1 MTIQTF
7 PDTTEGQASA
17 AAVPEPKHIWIAPRG
32 RIVVF
37 TGVDIPDTSIPI
49 ADITLS
55 KWQLMTGILTVGG
68 QPKLAAANAYIR
80 GIVGVDAKDLADQ
93 IAGTGTPAQKV
104 MWSHCDK
111 FTRGMVYIK
120 QLRVGSGLTN
130 NEMDDVFRIGVAQV
144 P

>member
-7 PDTTEGQASA
+7 QDTPDGQASA
-17 AAVPEPKHIWIAPRG
+17 AAVPEPKHIWITPRG
-32 RIVVF
+32 KIVVF
-37 TGVDIPDTSIPI
+37 TGVDIPDTSIPL

-68 QPKLAAANAYIR
+68 QPKLNAADAYIR
-80 GIVGVDAKDLADQ
+80 GLVGVDAKDLADQ
-93 IAGTGTPAQKV
+93 IAGTGTPAQKI

-111 FTRGMVYIK
+111 FTRGMVYIN
-120 QLRVGSGLTN
+120 QLRIGAGLTN
-130 NEMDDVFRIGVAQV
+130 AEMDDVFRIGVAQV

>member
-1 MTIQTF
+1 
-7 PDTTEGQASA
+7 
-17 AAVPEPKHIWIAPRG
+17 
-32 RIVVF
+32 
-37 TGVDIPDTSIPI
+37 
-49 ADITLS
+49 
-55 KWQLMTGILTVGG
+55 MTGILTVGG
-68 QPKLAAANAYIR
+68 QVKLNAAYAYIR

-111 FTRGMVYIK
+111 FTRGMVYIN

>member
-1 MTIQTF
+1 MTIQNF
-7 PDTTEGQASA
+7 PDTSEGQASA
-17 AAVPEPKHIWIAPRG
+17 AAVPEPKHIWITPRG
-32 RIVVF
+32 KIVVF
-37 TGVDIPDTSIPI
+37 TGVDIPDPSIPL
-49 ADITLS
+49 DYITLS
-55 KWQLMTGILTVGG
+55 RWQLMTGILTVGG

-111 FTRGMVYIK
+111 FTRGMVYIN
-120 QLRVGSGLTN
+120 QLRIGSGLSN
-130 NEMDDVFRIGVAQV
+130 KEMDDVFRIGVAQV

>member
-1 MTIQTF
+1 MTIKNF
-7 PDTTEGQASA
+7 PDTPEGQAAA
-17 AAVPEPKHIWIAPRG
+17 AAVPEPKNIWITPRG
-32 RIVVF
+32 KIVVF

-49 ADITLS
+49 ANITLS

-68 QPKLAAANAYIR
+68 QVKLNAANAYIR

-111 FTRGMVYIK
+111 FTRGMVYIN
-120 QLRVGSGLTN
+120 QLRVGAGLTN
-130 NEMDDVFRIGVAQV
+130 AEMDDVFRIGVAQV

>member
-7 PDTTEGQASA
+7 PDTTEGKASA
-17 AAVPEPKHIWIAPRG
+17 AAVPEPKLIWITPRG

-37 TGVDIPDTSIPI
+37 TGVDIPDPSIPL
-49 ADITLS
+49 ADIALS

-68 QPKLAAANAYIR
+68 QPKLNAANAYIR

-111 FTRGMVYIK
+111 FTRGMVYIN

>member
-17 AAVPEPKHIWIAPRG
+17 AAVPEPKHIWITPRG
-32 RIVVF
+32 KIVVF
-37 TGVDIPDTSIPI
+37 TGVDIPDPSIPV

-68 QPKLAAANAYIR
+68 QPKLNAANAYIR

-111 FTRGMVYIK
+111 FTRDMVYIN
-120 QLRVGSGLTN
+120 QLRVGAGLTN

>member
-1 MTIQTF
+1 
-7 PDTTEGQASA
+7 
-17 AAVPEPKHIWIAPRG
+17 
-32 RIVVF
+32 VVF
-37 TGVDIPDTSIPI
+37 TGVDIPDPSIPL

-68 QPKLAAANAYIR
+68 QPKLNAANAYIR

-111 FTRGMVYIK
+111 FTRGMVYIN
-120 QLRVGSGLTN
+120 QLRVGAGLTN
-130 NEMDDVFRIGVAQV
+130 NEMNDVFRIGVAQV

>member
-7 PDTTEGQASA
+7 PDTPEGQAA
-17 AAVPEPKHIWIAPRG
+17 AAVVPEPKNIWITPRG
-32 RIVVF
+32 KIVVF

-49 ADITLS
+49 ANITLS

-68 QPKLAAANAYIR
+68 QVKLNAANAYIR

-111 FTRGMVYIK
+111 FTRGMVYIN
-120 QLRVGSGLTN
+120 QLRVGAGLTN

>member
-1 MTIQTF
+1 MAKLLLPQSLSPSTSGLLREGRLLYSPALIFQT
-7 PDTTEGQASA
+7 
-17 AAVPEPKHIWIAPRG
+17 
-32 RIVVF
+32 
-37 TGVDIPDTSIPI
+37 TSIPL

-111 FTRGMVYIK
+111 FTRGMVYIN

>member
-1 MTIQTF
+1 MTIQNF
-7 PDTTEGQASA
+7 PDTSEGQASA
-17 AAVPEPKHIWIAPRG
+17 AAVPEPKHIWITPRG

-37 TGVDIPDTSIPI
+37 TGVDIPDPSIPV

-68 QPKLAAANAYIR
+68 QPKLNAANAYIR

-111 FTRGMVYIK
+111 FTRGMVYIN

>member
-1 MTIQTF
+1 LL
-7 PDTTEGQASA
+7 
-17 AAVPEPKHIWIAPRG
+17 
-32 RIVVF
+32 
-37 TGVDIPDTSIPI
+37 TGVDIPDPSIPL

-111 FTRGMVYIK
+111 FTRDMVYIN
-120 QLRVGSGLTN
+120 QLRVGAGLTS
-130 NEMDDVFRIGVAQV
+130 RA
-144 P
+144 

>member
-7 PDTTEGQASA
+7 TDTPEGQASA
-17 AAVPEPKHIWIAPRG
+17 AAVPEPKHIWITPRG
-32 RIVVF
+32 KIIVF
-37 TGVDIPDTSIPI
+37 TGVDIPDPSIPL

-68 QPKLAAANAYIR
+68 QPKLNAANAYIR

-104 MWSHCDK
+104 MWIHCDK
-111 FTRGMVYIK
+111 FTRGMVYIN
-120 QLRVGSGLTN
+120 QLRVGAGLTN
-130 NEMDDVFRIGVAQV
+130 NEMNDVFRIGVAQV

>member
-1 MTIQTF
+1 MTIKTF
-7 PDTTEGQASA
+7 PAPIDFNAISA
-17 AAVPEPKHIWIAPRG
+17 IPEPKLVWITPGARV
-32 RIVVF
+32 VVF
-37 TGVDIPDTSIPI
+37 DGEDIPDLSVPI
-49 ADITLS
+49 GDITLT

-68 QPKLAAANAYIR
+68 QPKLNAANAYIR

-111 FTRGMVYIK
+111 FTRGMVYIN

>member
-1 MTIQTF
+1 MAKLLLPQFLSQST
-7 PDTTEGQASA
+7 S
-17 AAVPEPKHIWIAPRG
+17 WITPSG
-32 RIVVF
+32 KIIVF
-37 TGVDIPDTSIPI
+37 TGVDIPDHSIPL
-49 ADITLS
+49 AYITLS

-111 FTRGMVYIK
+111 FTRGMVYIN

-130 NEMDDVFRIGVAQV
+130 NDMDDVFRIGVAQV

>member
-7 PDTTEGQASA
+7 PDTTEGKASA
-17 AAVPEPKHIWIAPRG
+17 AAVPEPKHIWITPRG
-32 RIVVF
+32 KIVVF
-37 TGVDIPDTSIPI
+37 TGVDIPDPSIPL

-68 QPKLAAANAYIR
+68 QPKLNAANAYIR

-93 IAGTGTPAQKV
+93 IAGTGTPAQRV

-111 FTRGMVYIK
+111 FTRGMVYIN
-120 QLRVGSGLTN
+120 QLRIGAGLTN
-130 NEMDDVFRIGVAQV
+130 KEMDDVFRIGVAQV

>member
-1 MTIQTF
+1 MTIQNF
-7 PDTTEGQASA
+7 PDTPEGQASA
-17 AAVPEPKHIWIAPRG
+17 AAVPEPKHIWITPRG
-32 RIVVF
+32 KIVVF
-37 TGVDIPDTSIPI
+37 TGVDIPDPSIPL

-68 QPKLAAANAYIR
+68 QPKLNAANAYIR

-111 FTRGMVYIK
+111 FTRGMVYIN
-120 QLRVGSGLTN
+120 QFRVGSGLTN

>member
-1 MTIQTF
+1 MSIIQFDDT
-7 PDTTEGQASA
+7 PDGR
-17 AAVPEPKHIWIAPRG
+17 AAVEAVPDPKHVWISPRS

-37 TGVDIPDTSIPI
+37 TDEDVPDFSVRI

-68 QPKLAAANAYIR
+68 QPKLNAAYAYIR
-80 GIVGVDAKDLADQ
+80 GLVGVDAKDVADQ
-93 IAGTGTPAQKV
+93 IAGTGTPAQKI

-111 FTRGMVYIK
+111 FTRGMVYIN
-120 QLRVGSGLTN
+120 QLRTGAGLTN
-130 NEMDDVFRIGVAQV
+130 NQMDDVFRIGVAQV

>member
-1 MTIQTF
+1 MTIKNF
-7 PDTTEGQASA
+7 PDTPEGQASA
-17 AAVPEPKHIWIAPRG
+17 AAVPEPKHIWITPRG
-32 RIVVF
+32 KIVVF

-68 QPKLAAANAYIR
+68 QPKLAAADAYIR

-111 FTRGMVYIK
+111 FTRGMVYIN
-120 QLRVGSGLTN
+120 QLRAGAGLSN
-130 NEMDDVFRIGVAQV
+130 AEMDDVFRIGVAQV

>member
-1 MTIQTF
+1 MPIQKF
-7 PDTTEGQASA
+7 QNTEVGRAEA
-17 AAVPEPKHIWIAPRG
+17 DAVPGPKHIWING
-32 RIVVF
+32 RSLIVFSGEDV
-37 TGVDIPDTSIPI
+37 PDFSVPI
-49 ADITLS
+49 ADIALS

-68 QPKLAAANAYIR
+68 QVKLNAADAYIR

-104 MWSHCDK
+104 MWRHCNK
-111 FTRGMVYIK
+111 FTRGMVYIN
-120 QLRVGSGLTN
+120 QLRVGAGLTN

>member
-7 PDTTEGQASA
+7 PDTTEGKASA
-17 AAVPEPKHIWIAPRG
+17 AAVPEPKRIWITPRG
-32 RIVVF
+32 KIVVF
-37 TGVDIPDTSIPI
+37 TGVDIPDPSIPL

-68 QPKLAAANAYIR
+68 QPKLAAADAYIR

-93 IAGTGTPAQKV
+93 IAGTGTPAQRV

-111 FTRGMVYIK
+111 FTRGMVYIN
-120 QLRVGSGLTN
+120 QLRIGAGLTN

>member
-7 PDTTEGQASA
+7 ADTTEGQASA
-17 AAVPEPKHIWIAPRG
+17 AAVPESKHIWITPRG
-32 RIVVF
+32 KIVVF
-37 TGVDIPDTSIPI
+37 TGVDIPDPSIPL

-68 QPKLAAANAYIR
+68 QPKLNAANAYIR

-111 FTRGMVYIK
+111 FTRGMVYIN
-120 QLRVGSGLTN
+120 QLRIGSGLSN
-130 NEMDDVFRIGVAQV
+130 NEMNDVFRIGVAQV

>member
-7 PDTTEGQASA
+7 PDTPEGQAAA
-17 AAVPEPKHIWIAPRG
+17 AAVPEPKNIWITPRG
-32 RIVVF
+32 KIVVF

-49 ADITLS
+49 ANITLS

-68 QPKLAAANAYIR
+68 QVKLNAANAYIR

-93 IAGTGTPAQKV
+93 IAGTGTPAQKI
-104 MWSHCDK
+104 MWIHCDK
-111 FTRGMVYIK
+111 FTRGMVYIN
-120 QLRVGSGLTN
+120 QLRVGAGLTN

>member
-7 PDTTEGQASA
+7 PDTPEGQAAA
-17 AAVPEPKHIWIAPRG
+17 AAVPEPKNIWITPRG
-32 RIVVF
+32 KIVVF

-49 ADITLS
+49 ANITLS

-68 QPKLAAANAYIR
+68 QVKLNAANAYIR

-111 FTRGMVYIK
+111 FTRGMVYIN
-120 QLRVGSGLTN
+120 QLRVGAGLTN

>member
-17 AAVPEPKHIWIAPRG
+17 AAVPEPKHIWITPRG
-32 RIVVF
+32 KIVVF
-37 TGVDIPDTSIPI
+37 TGVDIPDTSIPV

-68 QPKLAAANAYIR
+68 QVKLNAANAYIR

-111 FTRGMVYIK
+111 FTRGMVYIN

>member
-1 MTIQTF
+1 MTIKNF
-7 PDTTEGQASA
+7 PDTPEGQASA
-17 AAVPEPKHIWIAPRG
+17 AAVPEPKHIWITPRG
-32 RIVVF
+32 KIVVF

-80 GIVGVDAKDLADQ
+80 GIVGVDAKDLADR

-111 FTRGMVYIK
+111 FTRGMVYIN
-120 QLRVGSGLTN
+120 QLRAGAGLSN
-130 NEMDDVFRIGVAQV
+130 AEMDDVFRIGVAQV